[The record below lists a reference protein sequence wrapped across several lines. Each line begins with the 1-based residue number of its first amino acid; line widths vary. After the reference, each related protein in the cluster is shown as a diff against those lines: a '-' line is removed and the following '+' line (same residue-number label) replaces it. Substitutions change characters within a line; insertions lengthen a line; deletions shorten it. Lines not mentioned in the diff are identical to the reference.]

1 MVIDLAEYM
10 IYNIMKIEDDYK
22 EEFSDEDHH
31 NPRAEAKR
39 KKKYQNRGTKV
50 CPHCS
55 LRFHGGNIS
64 RHLKRCKEN
73 TTADRVKENTTDIPK
88 YECIPCGYKTG
99 ILDVYKTHCRSKS
112 HLYRHGKLPIP
123 EGRQR
128 GRQGKTFSASASIE
142 PKTENNTRAR
152 DSKCDKKPLDFIFN
166 YMNRSLLGEGIGMT
180 DVVIHCRDGHV
191 PVHKLVL
198 ASISDM
204 FCSMF
209 IEDTWDEVISI
220 MLPDFEVATVMNY
233 FENLFKHGRSDNSEL
248 GTVFSLKGIYLEV
261 NVKGEQIEE
270 YVDFE
275 KVNGLEEAKYTD
287 HVENKVNSGDNE
299 FDVGDLDE
307 DYDEIFEGDTLRNA
321 PDVENNLF
329 QDNRKNDFVREH
341 FDKTTDKMFTCK
353 HCGFVVLLLPASHPR
368 KIIDHMLYKHEKL
381 VDQDFKNHF
390 HNKME
395 KKKPDLDP
403 ATAVQCLLCGKMY
416 KDESV
421 LKAHHRN
428 NHLSEEEKAKSNM
441 KQKQRSERI
450 AMFRKENKGK
460 YIKVSDEK
468 NNRYKYKCTS
478 CDYRS
483 QPNKIIQHYNAIHVI
498 KEPAPC
504 EICGNMFENLSKHI
518 REVHQK
524 HRPSDSNVNC
534 PKCNRTVTKKRL
546 ASHVCGLNS
555 KCLKCGQGFEND
567 AARNDHMMH
576 EHQMVKEHSCHLCGK
591 MFWTSSGVNKHLE
604 AHKELVECPQCGKK
618 VKHLQRHIDVEH
630 SEEKPHKCQYCEKAF
645 IWKRLLDNH
654 VDCVHL
660 NARRYPCRYGCDFR
674 FNDQSNRITH
684 ERKKHGIKR
693 SIKEKE

>member
-1 MVIDLAEYM
+1 
-10 IYNIMKIEDDYK
+10 MKIEDDYK
-22 EEFSDEDHH
+22 EESSDEEHH
-31 NPRAEAKR
+31 KRRREPKR
-39 KKKYQNRGTKV
+39 KWKYYDRGTKV

-55 LRFHGGNIS
+55 MQFHGSNLS

-73 TTADRVKENTTDIPK
+73 TTTETDIPK

-99 ILDVYKTHCRSKS
+99 FLETYKTHCRTKS

-128 GRQGKTFSASASIE
+128 GRQRKTLGASASIE
-142 PKTENNTRAR
+142 PKTENNKRAR
-152 DSKCDKKPLDFIFN
+152 DSKCDKKPSYFIIN
-166 YMNRSLLGEGIGMT
+166 YMYRSLFGEENGMT
-180 DVVIHCRDGHV
+180 DVVIRCSDGSV

-204 FCSMF
+204 FCSMLS
-209 IEDTWDEVISI
+209 EDTWDEVISV
-220 MLPDFEVATVMNY
+220 MLPDFEVATVMKY
-233 FENLFKHGRSDNSEL
+233 FENLFKYGRSDSIEL
-248 GTVFSLKGIYLEV
+248 GTVFRLKGIYLEE
-261 NVKGEQIEE
+261 NVKGEAIEE

-275 KVNGLEEAKYTD
+275 KVNGLEEPKYTD
-287 HVENKVNSGDNE
+287 LVENKVNSYDNG

-307 DYDEIFEGDTLRNA
+307 DYDEIFEGDTVRNT
-321 PDVENNLF
+321 PDVENNFF
-329 QDNRKNDFVREH
+329 QDTRINDFVTEH
-341 FDKTTDKMFTCK
+341 FAKTTDKMFTCK
-353 HCGFVVLLLPASHPR
+353 HCGYVVLLLPASNPR
-368 KIIDHMLYKHEKL
+368 KIIDHVLYKHEKL

-390 HNKME
+390 HKEME
-395 KKKPDLDP
+395 KKKPDP

-416 KDESV
+416 KDENV

-428 NHLSEEEKAKSNM
+428 IHLSEEEKAKRIM
-441 KQKQRSERI
+441 KQKLRSERL
-450 AMFRKENKGK
+450 AMFKKENKGK

-468 NNRYKYKCTS
+468 YKKYKYKCTS
-478 CDYRS
+478 CDYIN
-483 QPNKIIQHYNAIHVI
+483 QQTKVIQHYNAIHET

-504 EICGNMFENLSKHI
+504 EICGKMFENLSKHV

-524 HRPSDSNVNC
+524 HRPSDSNVKC
-534 PKCNRTVTKKRL
+534 PKCNRSVTKKRL
-546 ASHVCGLNS
+546 AFHVCGLNS

-567 AARNDHMMH
+567 ASRNDHMIH
-576 EHQMVKEHSCHLCGK
+576 EHQMEKEHSCHLCGK

-604 AHKELVECPQCGKK
+604 AHKELVECSQCGKK
-618 VKHLQRHIDVEH
+618 VKHLQRHIAVEH
-630 SEEKPHKCQYCEKAF
+630 SGEKRYKCQYCEKTF

-693 SIKEKE
+693 SKSKEKE